1 MSDGIE
7 NLRERVSKAEKALEN
22 SAPKSV
28 DENLAR
34 YIKLKERLNKKR
46 RGLPPPFLFND
57 IGFAN
62 DIVTSFQ

>member
-46 RGLPPPFLFND
+46 RG
-57 IGFAN
+57 
-62 DIVTSFQ
+62 